1 MRSALKIAAICR
13 APLSAAALAH
23 ALLRIVG
30 LQERQRMQTHK
41 VEQLI
46 IATIGFFWCFL
57 MWFSTAA
64 FSPSIAAHY
73 HLGIKELGLLASSAI
88 WMAPVGR
95 IVAGWAADRFGAP
108 RTFAIILAGCGL
120 VSIASAFTTSYELLF
135 AERVIVAI
143 AGVSFVVGIQHV
155 AQWFDADEIGTAE
168 GLYAGTGN
176 VGAGVGALL
185 LPRMFGTDYQSAFL
199 WLGVAALVVAAW
211 YLLRG
216 SAAKTEQRRAA
227 ARRGSDIRGT
237 VFVWS
242 RYIAIALMLAYAM
255 SFGLE
260 IAMNAWLPGY
270 FTRGFHDEILA
281 LGFTGVAGL
290 QIAAGTFA
298 AVESF
303 NASLFRPFAGFMS
316 DLFQRKGWTP
326 LPFIAK
332 ELPYAPRLHWLGI
345 AVILITLSMMG
356 LTVAGLYGSLPWSV
370 AVLVAFGIFV
380 SFGTGGT
387 FALVPLLFPERPGIA
402 AGFIGGV
409 STVGGIVYPLVF
421 AGGGNI
427 HMGYLYVA
435 LYMFVPFVLFYFWA
449 ARYERH
455 PEEHGLF
462 SRGLVGQSA

>member
-1 MRSALKIAAICR
+1 MHS
-13 APLSAAALAH
+13 
-23 ALLRIVG
+23 
-30 LQERQRMQTHK
+30 HK

-46 IATIGFFWCFL
+46 IATVGFFWCFL

-64 FSPSIAAHY
+64 FSPSIAAQY
-73 HLGIKELGLLASSAI
+73 HLSIRDLGLLASSAI
-88 WMAPVGR
+88 WMAPIGR
-95 IVAGWAADRFGAP
+95 IVAGWASDRFGAP
-108 RTFAIILAGCGL
+108 RTFAFILAGCGL
-120 VSIASAFTTSYELLF
+120 VSIASAFTTNYEILF
-135 AERVIVAI
+135 IERVIVAI

-155 AQWFDADEIGTAE
+155 AQWFDAHEIGTAE

-185 LPRMFGTDYQSAFL
+185 LPRIFGTNYHAAFL
-199 WLGVAALVVAAW
+199 WLGAIALVVAIW
-211 YLLRG
+211 YLARG
-216 SAAKTEQRRAA
+216 HAAKTVERRDT
-227 ARRGSDIRGT
+227 ARSGSNMRGT

-270 FTRGFHDEILA
+270 FSRGFHGALLA
-281 LGFTGVAGL
+281 LGFSSVAGV

-298 AVESF
+298 AVQSF
-303 NASLFRPFAGFMS
+303 TASLFRPFAGFMS

-332 ELPYAPRLHWLGI
+332 SLPYAPRLHWLAI
-345 AVILITLSMMG
+345 ALILITAAMMG
-356 LTVAGLYGSLPWSV
+356 LTAAGLSGSLHLSV

-387 FALVPLLFPERPGIA
+387 FALVPLLFPERPGVA

-409 STVGGIVYPLVF
+409 STAGGIVYPLIF
-421 AGGGNI
+421 AGSGNI
-427 HMGYLYVA
+427 HMGYFYAA
-435 LYMFVPFVLFYFWA
+435 LYLFVPIVLFYFWA

-455 PEEHGLF
+455 PEEHGLLG
-462 SRGLVGQSA
+462 RQLIGEKA

>member
-1 MRSALKIAAICR
+1 M
-13 APLSAAALAH
+13 H
-23 ALLRIVG
+23 
-30 LQERQRMQTHK
+30 MHK
-41 VEQLI
+41 VEQLV

-64 FSPSIAAHY
+64 FSPSIAAGY
-73 HLGIKELGLLASSAI
+73 HLNIKELGLLASSAI
-88 WMAPVGR
+88 WMAPIGR
-95 IVAGWAADRFGAP
+95 IIAGWAADRFGAP
-108 RTFAIILAGCGL
+108 RTFALILAGCGL
-120 VSIASAFTTSYELLF
+120 MSIASACTTSYELLF
-135 AERVIVAI
+135 VERVIVAI

-155 AQWFDADEIGTAE
+155 AQWFEAEEIGTAE

-185 LPRMFGTDYQSAFL
+185 LPRIFGTHYQAAFL
-199 WLGVAALVVAAW
+199 WLGIIALLIAAW

-216 SAAKTEQRRAA
+216 QAAKTVERRET
-227 ARRGSDIRGT
+227 ARTSSHMRGT
-237 VFVWS
+237 IFVWS

-260 IAMNAWLPGY
+260 IALNAWLPGY
-270 FTRGFHDEILA
+270 FARGFHSEILA
-281 LGFTGVAGL
+281 LGFSGVAGI

-332 ELPYAPRLHWLGI
+332 TLPYAPRLHWLGV
-345 AVILITLSMMG
+345 AVILITMAMAG
-356 LTVAGLYGSLPWSV
+356 LTAAGLSGSLHWSIV
-370 AVLVAFGIFV
+370 MLVALGIFI

-387 FALVPLLFPERPGIA
+387 FALVPLLFPDRPGVA

-409 STVGGIVYPLVF
+409 STAGGIVYPLVF
-421 AGGGNI
+421 SGATNI
-427 HMGYLYVA
+427 HMGYLFVA
-435 LYMFVPFVLFYFWA
+435 LYMFVPFVLFYAWA

-462 SRGLVGQSA
+462 PAELASEKI

>member
-1 MRSALKIAAICR
+1 M
-13 APLSAAALAH
+13 H
-23 ALLRIVG
+23 
-30 LQERQRMQTHK
+30 THK

-46 IATIGFFWCFL
+46 IATVGFFWCFL

-64 FSPSIAAHY
+64 FSPSIAANY
-73 HLGIKELGLLASSAI
+73 HLSIKALGLLASSAI

-95 IVAGWAADRFGAP
+95 IVAGWASDRFGAP
-108 RTFAIILAGCGL
+108 RTFAVILAGCGL
-120 VSIASAFTTSYELLF
+120 MSIASAYTTNYDLLF

-155 AQWFDADEIGTAE
+155 AQWFEPHEIGTAE

-176 VGAGVGALL
+176 VGAGTGALL
-185 LPRMFGTDYQSAFL
+185 LPRIFGTDYHSAFL
-199 WLGVAALVVAAW
+199 WLGVIALVIAGW
-211 YLLRG
+211 YLVRG
-216 SAAKTEQRRAA
+216 SAAKTPERRHI
-227 ARRGSDIRGT
+227 ARNGSSLRGT

-270 FTRGFHDEILA
+270 FTRGFHDAILA
-281 LGFTGVAGL
+281 LGFTGVAGV

-298 AVESF
+298 AVQSF
-303 NASLFRPFAGFMS
+303 TASLFRPFAGFMS
-316 DLFQRKGWTP
+316 DLFQHKGWTP

-332 ELPYAPRLHWLGI
+332 TLPYAPRLHWLGLSL
-345 AVILITLSMMG
+345 ILITLAMIG
-356 LTVAGLYGSLPWSV
+356 LAAAGLYGSLHLSV
-370 AVLVAFGIFV
+370 IVLVAFGIFV

-387 FALVPLLFPERPGIA
+387 FALVPLLFPDRPGIA

-409 STVGGIVYPLVF
+409 STAAGIVYPLVF
-421 AGGGNI
+421 AGGANI
-427 HMGYLYVA
+427 HIGYLNVA

-455 PEEHGLF
+455 PEEHGLMN
-462 SRGLVGQSA
+462 STLIAGKA

>member
-1 MRSALKIAAICR
+1 M
-13 APLSAAALAH
+13 P
-23 ALLRIVG
+23 
-30 LQERQRMQTHK
+30 THK
-41 VEQLI
+41 VEQLV
-46 IATIGFFWCFL
+46 IATVGFFWCFL

-64 FSPSIAAHY
+64 FSPSIAAAY
-73 HLGIKELGLLASSAI
+73 HLNIKALGLLASSAI
-88 WMAPVGR
+88 WMAPIGR
-95 IVAGWAADRFGAP
+95 IIAGWASDRFGAP
-108 RTFAIILAGCGL
+108 RTFAFILAGCGL
-120 VSIASAFTTSYELLF
+120 MSIASAYTTNYDLLF

-155 AQWFDADEIGTAE
+155 AQWFEAHEIGTAE

-185 LPRMFGTDYQSAFL
+185 LPRIFGTNYHSAFL
-199 WLGVAALVVAAW
+199 WLGVIALVIAAW

-216 SAAKTEQRRAA
+216 QAAKTVERRDS
-227 ARRGSDIRGT
+227 ARHGSDLKGT
-237 VFVWS
+237 IFVWS
-242 RYIAIALMLAYAM
+242 RFIAIALMLAYAM

-270 FTRGFHDEILA
+270 FARGFNKEILA
-281 LGFTGVAGL
+281 LGFTGVSGI

-303 NASLFRPFAGFMS
+303 NASLFRPFSGFMS

-326 LPFIAK
+326 LPFLAK
-332 ELPYAPRLHWLGI
+332 TLPYAPRLHWLGI
-345 AVILITLSMMG
+345 GGILITLAMVG
-356 LTVAGLYGSLPWSV
+356 LTIAGLYGSLPLSV
-370 AVLVAFGIFV
+370 AVLVALGVFLSI
-380 SFGTGGT
+380 GTGGT
-387 FALVPLLFPERPGIA
+387 FALVPLLFPTRPGAA

-409 STVGGIVYPLVF
+409 STVGGIIYPLIF
-421 AGGGNI
+421 AGATNI

-455 PEEHGLF
+455 PEDHGLF
-462 SRGLVGQSA
+462 ASSLAVEKV

>member
-1 MRSALKIAAICR
+1 M
-13 APLSAAALAH
+13 H
-23 ALLRIVG
+23 G
-30 LQERQRMQTHK
+30 HK

-46 IATIGFFWCFL
+46 IATVGFFWCFL

-64 FSPSIAAHY
+64 FSPSIAATY
-73 HLGIKELGLLASSAI
+73 HLSIKDLGLLASSAI

-95 IVAGWAADRFGAP
+95 IVAGWASDRFGAP
-108 RTFAIILAGCGL
+108 RTFAVILAGCGL
-120 VSIASAFTTSYELLF
+120 VSIASAYTTSYEILF

-155 AQWFDADEIGTAE
+155 AQWFDSHEIGTAE

-185 LPRMFGTDYQSAFL
+185 LPRIFGTDYHSAFL
-199 WLGVAALVVAAW
+199 WLGVIALVVAAW

-216 SAAKTEQRRAA
+216 EAAKTMEKRVA
-227 ARRGSDIRGT
+227 ARQGSDIAGA
-237 VFVWS
+237 VFVWT
-242 RYIAIALMLAYAM
+242 RFIAIALMFAYAM

-270 FTRGFHDEILA
+270 FTRGFHGELLA
-281 LGFTGVAGL
+281 LGFSGVAGL

-303 NASLFRPFAGFMS
+303 NASLFRPFSGFMS
-316 DLFQRKGWTP
+316 DLFQRKSWTP

-345 AVILITLSMMG
+345 ALILITLAMIG
-356 LTVAGLYGSLPWSV
+356 LTIAGTYGSLSWSV
-370 AVLVAFGIFV
+370 AVLVAFGIFL

-409 STVGGIVYPLVF
+409 STAGGIVYPLVF
-421 AGGGNI
+421 AGSGNI

-435 LYMFVPFVLFYFWA
+435 VYMFVPFVLFYFWA

-462 SRGLVGQSA
+462 GRGLAGQEA

>member
-1 MRSALKIAAICR
+1 MN
-13 APLSAAALAH
+13 
-23 ALLRIVG
+23 
-30 LQERQRMQTHK
+30 TNK

-46 IATIGFFWCFL
+46 IATVGFFWCFL

-73 HLGIKELGLLASSAI
+73 HLSIKALGLLASSAI
-88 WMAPVGR
+88 WMAPIGR
-95 IVAGWAADRFGAP
+95 VVAGWAADRFGAP
-108 RTFAIILAGCGL
+108 RTFAVILTVCGL
-120 VSIASAFTTSYELLF
+120 VSIASAFTQNYSLLF
-135 AERVIVAI
+135 AERVIVAV

-155 AQWFDADEIGTAE
+155 AQWFNANEIGTAE

-176 VGAGVGALL
+176 VGAGMGALV
-185 LPRMFGTDYQSAFL
+185 LPRLFGTDYHAAFL
-199 WLGVAALVVAAW
+199 WLGIIALVVAAW

-216 SAAKTEQRRAA
+216 RAA
-227 ARRGSDIRGT
+227 RSAEQVATARKRSDFRST
-237 VFVWS
+237 AFVWS
-242 RYIAIALMLAYAM
+242 RYIAVALMLAYAM

-270 FTRGFHDEILA
+270 FTHGFHAAILA
-281 LGFTGVAGL
+281 LGFTNVAGL

-303 NASLFRPFAGFMS
+303 CASLFRPFAGFMS

-326 LPFIAK
+326 LPFIART
-332 ELPYAPRLHWLGI
+332 LPYAPRLHWLGI
-345 AVILITLSMMG
+345 ALILITLAMGSLSFAG
-356 LTVAGLYGSLPWSV
+356 LTGSLHTSV
-370 AVLVAFGIFV
+370 LTLVALGIFI

-387 FALVPLLFPERPGIA
+387 FALVPLLFPDRPGTA

-409 STVGGIVYPLVF
+409 STAAGIVYPLVF
-421 AGGGNI
+421 SASTNI

-449 ARYERH
+449 ARHERH
-455 PEEHGLF
+455 PEEHGIFTQALA
-462 SRGLVGQSA
+462 VEKA